1 MVHLS
6 KTNILNFVVRWSFHV
21 SIFRQGDVTRTAGW
35 TEEVLG
41 FLVFGTPPGRETPI
55 FSSLR
60 QNHPSSSHISLARG
74 SPVCSLPAALNTQ
87 LSFLLLLLATL
98 YSFSH
103 STNKVSRWP
112 NQETKRREPRSS
124 RPNALNATLSKVA
137 ELTSRDPTSTDSGDV
152 NLDRRMDIR
161 TRVPI
166 RRVVLCGEKIHF
178 LIIWR
183 ILRSTSR

>member
-1 MVHLS
+1 MDRRSSRLFGFWDTPWPRD
-6 KTNILNFVVRWSFHV
+6 TNLFFAASEP
-21 SIFRQGDVTRTAGW
+21 SIFISHLA
-35 TEEVLG
+35 EEAV
-41 FLVFGTPPGRETPI
+41 
-55 FSSLR
+55 
-60 QNHPSSSHISLARG
+60 